1 MRKVALLTVLFG
13 SLLVLAGVMM
23 TVSAD
28 NNNSSYKAILSGDN
42 ENPPVESPT
51 RGEAHFKL
59 SDDGLS
65 MSYKLNASNGPDIT
79 VGHIHSNT
87 VGLNGPVV
95 VNLVSPTA
103 CRRLNNGIR
112 CEGTI
117 TQADFVNTL
126 AGHPFSDL
134 IAMMDEGRAYVNV
147 HSAVHPSGE
156 SRGQIR

>member
-13 SLLVLAGVMM
+13 ALLALAGAVM
-23 TVSAD
+23 TVAAD
-28 NNNSSYKAILSGDN
+28 NNSSYNATLSGDN
-42 ENPPVESPT
+42 EVPPNDSHTVGT
-51 RGEAHFKL
+51 AHFKL

-65 MSYKLNASNGPDIT
+65 MSYKLNASNGPEIT

-95 VNLVSPTA
+95 VNLVSESA

-112 CEGTI
+112 CEGTF
-117 TQADFVNTL
+117 TAADFVGPL

-147 HSAVHPSGE
+147 HSAVHPPGE